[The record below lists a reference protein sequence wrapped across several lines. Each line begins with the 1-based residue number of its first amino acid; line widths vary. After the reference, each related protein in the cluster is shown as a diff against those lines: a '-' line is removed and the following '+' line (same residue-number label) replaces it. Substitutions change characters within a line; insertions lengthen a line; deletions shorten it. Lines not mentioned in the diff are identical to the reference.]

1 MPVHEFELKFQV
13 PPQRVAALEKE
24 LQRGAT
30 ATTRLRARYF
40 DTPDE
45 ALARAGLALRIR
57 QEGKH
62 WVQAAKGP
70 GRGGF
75 ERLEHEAL
83 LSRAQVQALPDI
95 SLHAGHPVH
104 ALLAE
109 ALASAE
115 GALAPVFDTDILR
128 LSRTLPAG
136 SSTVEMALD
145 RGRIRAGGASE
156 EVLELEVELKEGPA
170 FGVIE
175 LARHWCAAHALWLD
189 PQSKAATGWR
199 LARGQSTVP
208 PVRTGAFEQGGR
220 LLLAAALDAA
230 LQQAL
235 GNAREIAAGTGTGEH
250 VHQLRVG
257 LRRLRTGLRE
267 LRACGGWEG
276 VEERI
281 EPALGTLFA
290 RLGEYRDRTTLLP
303 ALLEEI
309 RVLEGSP
316 LQPWQPPLPDLSEA
330 VRAPEVQDALLEL
343 VALVRSLQ
351 DGEGVRPRVLR
362 EVAGARLQSL
372 YAKVRKAGRQFEQ
385 LPPEERHRARKQLK
399 RLRYLSELVRPA
411 YRKKDVDAFVDALKE
426 LQDALG
432 RYQDLAAGQ
441 VLLRERAAQDAA
453 AWFGAGWLAAREEAV
468 AGECAAA
475 CRHMQRK
482 AKPFWD

>member
-1 MPVHEFELKFQV
+1 MAP
-13 PPQRVAALEKE
+13 LEKE
-24 LQRGAT
+24 LQRGTTST
-30 ATTRLRARYF
+30 ARLRARYF

-57 QEGKH
+57 QEDKR
-62 WVQAAKGP
+62 WVQTAKGP

-75 ERLEHEAL
+75 ERLEHEVP
-83 LSRAQVQALPDI
+83 LSRAQAQAGPDI
-95 SLHAGHPVH
+95 ARHAGHPVH
-104 ALLAE
+104 ALLAQ
-109 ALASAE
+109 ALGAAE
-115 GALAPVFDTDILR
+115 GTLAPVFDTDILR

-136 SSTVEMALD
+136 SSTVEIALD
-145 RGRIRAGGASE
+145 RGRIRGGGASQ
-156 EVLELEVELKEGPA
+156 EVRELEVELKEGPA
-170 FGVIE
+170 FGAIE

-199 LARGQSTVP
+199 LARGLSTVP
-208 PVRTGAFEQGGR
+208 PVRTGALERGGR
-220 LLLAAALDAA
+220 VLLAAALDAA

-235 GNAREIAAGTGTGEH
+235 GNAREIAAGAATGEH

-281 EPALGTLFA
+281 EPALATLFA
-290 RLGEYRDRTTLLP
+290 RLGEHRDRTTLLP
-303 ALLEEI
+303 ALLEEM
-309 RVLEGSP
+309 RALESSP
-316 LQPWQPPLPDLSEA
+316 VQPWQPSLPDLAEA
-330 VRAPEVQDALLEL
+330 VRAPAVQDALLEL

-351 DGEGVRPRVLR
+351 EGEGVRPRVLR

-372 YAKVRKAGRQFEQ
+372 YAKVRKAGRQFER
-385 LPPEERHRARKQLK
+385 LPSQERHRVRKRLK
-399 RLRYLSELVRPA
+399 RLRYLAELVRPA
-411 YRKKDVDAFVDALKE
+411 YRKTEVDAFVDALKE

-441 VLLRERAAQDAA
+441 ALMRERAAEDAA
-453 AWFGAGWLAAREEAV
+453 AWFGAGWLAARQEAV
-468 AGECAAA
+468 ASECAAA
-475 CRHMQRK
+475 CRHMARR